1 MKFKDK
7 LLLIV
12 SLDRP
17 PFVISI
23 SSAIGV
29 MIGVSPYIGL
39 HTVIAV
45 GASYIFR
52 LPLYPL
58 ILGTYINNPLTL
70 VIIYG
75 FCYKVGKFFLQSK
88 AELSINWQ
96 NLSYMDFW
104 VNLKTFFWPFFV
116 GTHIMAL
123 FAGFITFFFIYA
135 AIKIYK
141 KNSD

>member
-1 MKFKDK
+1 
-7 LLLIV
+7 
-12 SLDRP
+12 
-17 PFVISI
+17 
-23 SSAIGV
+23 

-39 HTVIAV
+39 HTVMAV

-58 ILGTYINNPLTL
+58 ILGAYINNPLTL
-70 VIIYG
+70 VIIYS
-75 FCYKVGKFFLQSK
+75 FCYKVGKFFLQSDSS
-88 AELSINWQ
+88 LSINWH

-104 VNLKTFFWPFFV
+104 MNLKTFFWPFFV

-141 KNSD
+141 KNLD